1 MTLNETI
8 NQIYDLTVDGII
20 NGEKFTRKQFSEI
33 LKHFFKELSFD
44 QLIFEITLP
53 DGNWLVKLYKWD
65 NKEYDY
71 FLPDTREQEKK
82 LYRELGIEQ

>member
-8 NQIYDLTVDGII
+8 NQIYDLTTDGII
-20 NGEKFTRKQFSEI
+20 NGEKFTKKRFSEI
-33 LKHFFKELSFD
+33 LKHFFNDLSFD
-44 QLIFEITLP
+44 KLIFEITLP

-82 LYRELGIEQ
+82 LYRELGIEK

>member
-8 NQIYDLTVDGII
+8 NQIYDLTTDGII
-20 NGEKFTRKQFSEI
+20 NGKKFTRKRFSEI
-33 LKHFFKELSFD
+33 LKHFFKDLSFD
-44 QLIFEITLP
+44 KLIFEITLP

-82 LYRELGIEQ
+82 LYRELGIEK